1 MALRKTDAQLLAD
14 TAQNADAFGEFYRRH
29 AEPVLAY
36 LLYRTGDAHHALD
49 LTAEVFAVALE
60 ARGRYE
66 AGRGP
71 ARAWLLG
78 IARNLVAD
86 SFRRREAGRRA
97 RMRLG
102 IEPLAFEDDEL
113 ARVEELIDL
122 ERTELPL
129 TALLADLPDD
139 ELEAVRARVID
150 EEDYSRIAER
160 EGVSGAVIRKRVSRG
175 LGRLGGRLMHGD
187 RPPTKQRTYAVF
199 AAGER

>member
-14 TAQNADAFGEFYRRH
+14 TAQDAEAFGEFYRRH

-36 LLYRTGDAHHALD
+36 LLYRTRDAQRALD

-60 ARGRYE
+60 ARTRYE
-66 AGRGP
+66 AGRAP

-78 IARNLVAD
+78 IARNPVAE
-86 SFRRREAGRRA
+86 SNRRRQAGHRA

-122 ERTELPL
+122 ERADLPL
-129 TALLADLPDD
+129 TALLADLPEH

-160 EGVSGAVIRKRVSRG
+160 EGVTGDVIRKRVSRG
-175 LGRLGGRLMHGD
+175 LERLGSRIRRDDH
-187 RPPTKQRTYAVF
+187 A
-199 AAGER
+199 